1 MLPLFARQRTEIAPG
16 GVHQPDWL
24 DLEQQISLI
33 EACRQWATGPAP
45 MRHTR
50 LANGAVMS
58 VQTVCLGWHWLPYR
72 YTRTAEDV
80 DGAPVKPLPTWFA
93 DLARRALLD
102 AYGDADVAAAY
113 APDVARVNFYD
124 AAAKLGLHQDKDERS
139 DAPVVSLSLGDTCVF
154 RLGNTVDRGK
164 PYTDVNLLS
173 GDLFVFGGPSRFAYH
188 GVPRVYP
195 GTADPRLGLTGR
207 LNITTRVTGL

>member
-1 MLPLFARQRTEIAPG
+1 MLPLFARQRTEIVPG
-16 GVHQPDWL
+16 AVHQPDWL

-80 DGAPVKPLPTWFA
+80 DGAPVKPLPTWLPPPAPPAPFSSHGG
-93 DLARRALLD
+93 RAL
-102 AYGDADVAAAY
+102 A
-113 APDVARVNFYD
+113 
-124 AAAKLGLHQDKDERS
+124 
-139 DAPVVSLSLGDTCVF
+139 
-154 RLGNTVDRGK
+154 
-164 PYTDVNLLS
+164 
-173 GDLFVFGGPSRFAYH
+173 
-188 GVPRVYP
+188 
-195 GTADPRLGLTGR
+195 
-207 LNITTRVTGL
+207 

>member
-1 MLPLFARQRTEIAPG
+1 MLPFARQRTEIAPG
-16 GVHQPDWL
+16 AVHLPDWL

-33 EACRQWATGPAP
+33 QACRQWRRAPAP

-80 DGAPVKPLPTWFA
+80 DGAPVKPLPTWLA

-102 AYGDADVAAAY
+102 AYGDADLAADY
-113 APDVARVNFYD
+113 APDVALVNFYD

-173 GDLFVFGGPSRFAYH
+173 GDLFVIGGPSRFAYH
-188 GVPRVYP
+188 GVLRVYP

>member
-16 GVHQPDWL
+16 AVHQPDWL

-72 YTRTAEDV
+72 YSRTAEDV
-80 DGAPVKPLPTWFA
+80 DGAPVKPFPAWLA
-93 DLARRALLD
+93 DLARRALFD
-102 AYGDADVAAAY
+102 AYGDPDLAASY
-113 APDVARVNFYD
+113 APDVALVNFYD
-124 AAAKLGLHQDKDERS
+124 AAATLGMHQDKDEHS